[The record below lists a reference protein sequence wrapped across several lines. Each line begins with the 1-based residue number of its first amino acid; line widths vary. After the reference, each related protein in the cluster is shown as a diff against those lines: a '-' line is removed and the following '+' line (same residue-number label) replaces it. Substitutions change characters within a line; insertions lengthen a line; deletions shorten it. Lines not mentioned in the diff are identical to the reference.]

1 MTTERDP
8 RDIDTPSFAA
18 APSERP
24 RAERWVWIGCGV
36 LLVTLIAMLLVA
48 GRTSL
53 AADARTR
60 PLAERACAVLG
71 CNVPAWRDAGAFRML
86 EHDVRADPA
95 MPGALRVIGGFRNEA
110 PWPQEWP
117 ALVLTLS
124 DANGQPIARRALQP
138 NEYLVPGHPQRIGA
152 GQTASVRFSVREPTR
167 AAVAFHFA
175 FVPHQA
181 HPIQ

>member
-36 LLVTLIAMLLVA
+36 LLVTLITMLLVA

-86 EHDVRADPA
+86 EHDVRSDPA
-95 MPGALRVIGGFRNEA
+95 IPGDQRRVIG
-110 PWPQEWP
+110 PP
-117 ALVLTLS
+117 
-124 DANGQPIARRALQP
+124 DRRAAKADHLAG
-138 NEYLVPGHPQRIGA
+138 EQRVARILPLENGVGA
-152 GQTASVRFSVREPTR
+152 ETIR
-167 AAVAFHFA
+167 
-175 FVPHQA
+175 
-181 HPIQ
+181 